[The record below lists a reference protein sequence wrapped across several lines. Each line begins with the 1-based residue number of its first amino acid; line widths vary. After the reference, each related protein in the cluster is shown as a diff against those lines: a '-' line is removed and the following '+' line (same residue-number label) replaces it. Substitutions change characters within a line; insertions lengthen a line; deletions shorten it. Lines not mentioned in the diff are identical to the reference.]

1 METKYFIAKTN
12 DIVKLLMR
20 AAGNENYV
28 AAARITTAQAEMNCD
43 LLIDECNELIRELK
57 KGKVELMGLRLTLNG
72 NDYYNEDTNTEG

>member
-1 METKYFIAKTN
+1 MKIKDFIAKTN

-43 LLIDECNELIRELK
+43 LL
-57 KGKVELMGLRLTLNG
+57 
-72 NDYYNEDTNTEG
+72 